1 MKKPQKLHPEE
12 SESKRASQRER
23 VKESRPLE
31 LVNAALGLFVEKRYF
46 ATRVEEVEA

>member
-1 MKKPQKLHPEE
+1 MIAPLHEKTAKTT
-12 SESKRASQRER
+12 SRRER

-31 LVNAALGLFVEKRYF
+31 LVNAALGLFVEKRYS